1 MEQAIKIKN
10 SSKSSGITLI
20 EILVV
25 IFIIVLFS
33 SILVNDFPKI
43 RRQFALTRVAYK
55 MAQDLRRAQDMGLSG
70 QQLKDAGGN
79 VISIKSYG
87 IYINFS
93 SLGNKKYIIY
103 ADIDNN
109 QQYASD
115 TDSIIE
121 TIDFSQTDPGI
132 VIKTITNPE
141 DVQQIDINFKPPNP
155 TIKITNLSS
164 GVRAQIIFALE
175 SNLSTMKTT
184 SVNTSGLI
192 ETK

>member
-1 MEQAIKIKN
+1 VEQAIKIKN